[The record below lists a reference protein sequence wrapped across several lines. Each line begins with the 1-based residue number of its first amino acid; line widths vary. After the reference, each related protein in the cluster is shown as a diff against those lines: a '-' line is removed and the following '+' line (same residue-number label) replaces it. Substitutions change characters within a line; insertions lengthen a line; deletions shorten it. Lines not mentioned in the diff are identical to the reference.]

1 MTRIVIFTDGPDWH
15 SRRLAVALERRGA
28 VALVCSLRDC
38 VFRVGEGG
46 SGISIPGI
54 DGGLP
59 DAVLVKTIAGGSFE
73 QVTLRLS
80 FLHALA
86 ALGVPVINS
95 ARAIERCVDKSMTSF
110 LLHRAGIPT
119 PVTVVGERDQAI
131 SQLIGAGS
139 SEWVAK
145 PLFGSQGRGLTRL
158 QPNDPLPPA
167 ELYAGVRYIQHFVG
181 RNEGWHDYRVM
192 VVGRSP
198 VAAMIRHGKDWIT
211 NVGRGA
217 RCEAASI
224 SERMAELSLAV
235 VEAIGAEYAGID
247 MIERPDGAFY
257 VLEAN
262 SMPAWKG
269 LQSVASRDIAQTLA
283 DHVLGFVA

>member
-1 MTRIVIFTDGPDWH
+1 MTCIVIFTDGPDWH
-15 SRRLAVALERRGA
+15 SRRLVAAFERKG
-28 VALVCSLRDC
+28 VVVLVRSLRDC

-46 SGISIPGI
+46 NGIFVPGI
-54 DGGLP
+54 DSGLP

-95 ARAIERCVDKSMTSF
+95 ARAIECCVDKSMTSF

-119 PVTVVGERDQAI
+119 PITVVGERDQAI
-131 SQLIGAGS
+131 SQLLGERPS
-139 SEWVAK
+139 DWVAK
-145 PLFGSQGRGLTRL
+145 PLFGSQGRGLARL
-158 QPNDPLPPA
+158 RPNDPLPPA
-167 ELYAGVRYIQHFVG
+167 ELYAGVRYVQHFVG
-181 RNEGWHDYRVM
+181 RNEGWRDFRVM

-224 SERMAELSLAV
+224 TDRLAELSLAV
-235 VEAIGAEYAGID
+235 VEAVGAEYAGID
-247 MIERPDGAFY
+247 MIERPDGALF

-269 LQSVASRDIAQTLA
+269 LQSVASCDIAQTLA
-283 DHVLGFVA
+283 DHVLRFVA